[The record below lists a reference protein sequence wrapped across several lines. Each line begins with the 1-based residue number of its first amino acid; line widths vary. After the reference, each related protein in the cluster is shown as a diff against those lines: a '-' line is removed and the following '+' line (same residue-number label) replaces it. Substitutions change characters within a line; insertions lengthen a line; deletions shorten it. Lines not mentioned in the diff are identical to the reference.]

1 MKKNKKI
8 LLLLGLLA
16 TLALILTGCAAYKT
30 GASAAPK
37 GGFFGIIYQFIGIPI
52 RNIMLATENA
62 IGGTNGAGWAIAIIT
77 AVIRF
82 VLLPLMLSTSKK
94 STIQQEKVSRLQDQ
108 LQLIQTALKD
118 RSLTPDKQMQISQ
131 LQQKV
136 YHENN
141 LSITGGIGCLPLL
154 IQFPFMIGIY
164 QAVAYSDALYKTS
177 FFGVSLG
184 KPSLLFAIIGALFYL
199 AQSLLMLRGVSEQQ
213 RAAMQSTIFISPLM
227 TLFISMSTP
236 GALGLYFLV
245 GGIIALIQQVIVTY
259 IIMPRAKA
267 RIDAELKEKPMKV
280 VVTQEII
287 DQIIN
292 GNNSNNSNN
301 SATTSHSD
309 VTENELRKRNAG
321 KQKRE
326 DK

>member
-8 LLLLGLLA
+8 LLLVSLVAMLA
-16 TLALILTGCAAYKT
+16 VILTGCAAYKT
-30 GASAAPK
+30 GANAAPK
-37 GGFFGIIYQFIGIPI
+37 GGFFGLIYQFIGIPI

-82 VLLPLMLSTSKK
+82 VLLPLMLSSSKK

-108 LQLIQTALKD
+108 FKLIQDALKD

-136 YHENN
+136 YRENN
-141 LSITGGIGCLPLL
+141 LSITGGIGCLPL
-154 IQFPFMIGIY
+154 IVQFPFMIGIY
-164 QAVAYSDALYKTS
+164 QAVAYSDALYKSS

-184 KPSLLFAIIGALFYL
+184 KPSLLFAIVGALFYL

-259 IIMPRAKA
+259 IILPRAKA
-267 RIDAELKEKPMKV
+267 KIDAELQEKPMKV
-280 VVTQEII
+280 VVTKEII
-287 DQIIN
+287 DDII
-292 GNNSNNSNN
+292 GNDSDNSVNS
-301 SATTSHSD
+301 SDSTSS
-309 VTENELRKRNAG
+309 TEEELRKRNAG

-326 DK
+326 NK

>member
-8 LLLLGLLA
+8 LLLVSLVAMLA
-16 TLALILTGCAAYKT
+16 VILTGCAAYKT
-30 GASAAPK
+30 GANAAPK
-37 GGFFGIIYQFIGIPI
+37 GGFFGLIYQFIGIPI

-82 VLLPLMLSTSKK
+82 VLLPLMLSSSKK

-108 LQLIQTALKD
+108 FKLIQDALKD

-136 YHENN
+136 YRENN
-141 LSITGGIGCLPLL
+141 LSITGGIGCLPL
-154 IQFPFMIGIY
+154 IVQFPFMIGIY
-164 QAVAYSDALYKTS
+164 QAVAYSDALYKSS

-184 KPSLLFAIIGALFYL
+184 KPSLLFAIVGALFYL

-236 GALGLYFLV
+236 GALGLYF
-245 GGIIALIQQVIVTY
+245 
-259 IIMPRAKA
+259 
-267 RIDAELKEKPMKV
+267 
-280 VVTQEII
+280 
-287 DQIIN
+287 
-292 GNNSNNSNN
+292 
-301 SATTSHSD
+301 
-309 VTENELRKRNAG
+309 
-321 KQKRE
+321 
-326 DK
+326 

>member
-8 LLLLGLLA
+8 LLLVSLVAMLA
-16 TLALILTGCAAYKT
+16 VILTGCAAYKT
-30 GASAAPK
+30 GANAAPK
-37 GGFFGIIYQFIGIPI
+37 GGFFGLIYQFIGIPI

-82 VLLPLMLSTSKK
+82 VLLPLMLSSSKK
-94 STIQQEKVSRLQDQ
+94 STIQQEKVNRLQDQ
-108 LQLIQTALKD
+108 FKLIQDALKD

-136 YHENN
+136 YRENN
-141 LSITGGIGCLPLL
+141 LSITGGIGCLPL
-154 IQFPFMIGIY
+154 IVQFPFMIGIY
-164 QAVAYSDALYKTS
+164 QAVAYSDALYKSS

-184 KPSLLFAIIGALFYL
+184 KPSLLFAIVGALFYL

-259 IIMPRAKA
+259 IILPRAKA
-267 RIDAELKEKPMKV
+267 KIDAELKEKPMKV
-280 VVTQEII
+280 VVTKEII
-287 DQIIN
+287 DDII
-292 GNNSNNSNN
+292 GNDSDNSVNS
-301 SATTSHSD
+301 SDSTSS
-309 VTENELRKRNAG
+309 TEEELRKRNAG

-326 DK
+326 NK

>member
-8 LLLLGLLA
+8 LLLVSLVAMLA
-16 TLALILTGCAAYKT
+16 IILTGCAAYKT
-30 GASAAPK
+30 GANAAPK
-37 GGFFGIIYQFIGIPI
+37 GGFFGLIYQFIGIPI
-52 RNIMLATENA
+52 RNIMLTTENA
-62 IGGTNGAGWAIAIIT
+62 IGGSNGAGWAIAIIT

-108 LQLIQTALKD
+108 FKLIQDALKD

-136 YHENN
+136 YRENN

-154 IQFPFMIGIY
+154 VQFPFMIGIY
-164 QAVAYSDALYKTS
+164 QAVAYSDALYKS
-177 FFGVSLG
+177 NFFGVSLG
-184 KPSLLFAIIGALFYL
+184 KPSLLFAIVGALFYL

-213 RAAMQSTIFISPLM
+213 RAAMQSTVFISPLM

-259 IIMPRAKA
+259 IILPRAKA
-267 RIDAELKEKPMKV
+267 KIDAELKEKPMKV
-280 VVTQEII
+280 VVTKEII
-287 DQIIN
+287 DNIISDN
-292 GNNSNNSNN
+292 TNTGNSTS
-301 SATTSHSD
+301 STTAED
-309 VTENELRKRNAG
+309 ELRKRNAG
-321 KQKRE
+321 KQKRN

>member
-1 MKKNKKI
+1 MKKSKKI
-8 LLLLGLLA
+8 LLLVSLVAMLA
-16 TLALILTGCAAYKT
+16 VILTGCAAYKT
-30 GASAAPK
+30 GANAAPK
-37 GGFFGIIYQFIGIPI
+37 GGFFGLIYQFIGIPI

-62 IGGTNGAGWAIAIIT
+62 IGGSNGAGWAIAIIT

-82 VLLPLMLSTSKK
+82 VLLPLMLSSSKK

-108 LQLIQTALKD
+108 FKLIQDALKD

-136 YHENN
+136 YRENN
-141 LSITGGIGCLPLL
+141 LSITGGIGCLPL
-154 IQFPFMIGIY
+154 IVQFPFMIGIY
-164 QAVAYSDALYKTS
+164 QAVAYSDALYKSS

-184 KPSLLFAIIGALFYL
+184 KPSLLFAIVGALFYL

-259 IIMPRAKA
+259 IILPRAKA
-267 RIDAELKEKPMKV
+267 KIDAELKEKPMKV
-280 VVTQEII
+280 VVTKEII
-287 DQIIN
+287 DDIIGN
-292 GNNSNNSNN
+292 GSDNSVNS
-301 SATTSHSD
+301 SGSTSS
-309 VTENELRKRNAG
+309 TEEELRKRNAG

-326 DK
+326 NK

>member
-8 LLLLGLLA
+8 LLLVSLVAMLA
-16 TLALILTGCAAYKT
+16 VILTGCAAYKT
-30 GASAAPK
+30 GANAAPK
-37 GGFFGIIYQFIGIPI
+37 GGFFGLIYQFIGIPI

-82 VLLPLMLSTSKK
+82 VLLPLMLSSSKK

-108 LQLIQTALKD
+108 FKLIQDALKD

-136 YHENN
+136 YRENN
-141 LSITGGIGCLPLL
+141 LSITGGIGCLPL
-154 IQFPFMIGIY
+154 IVQFPFMIGIY
-164 QAVAYSDALYKTS
+164 QAVAYSDALYKSS

-184 KPSLLFAIIGALFYL
+184 KPSLLFAIVGALFCL

-259 IIMPRAKA
+259 IILPRAKA
-267 RIDAELKEKPMKV
+267 KIDAELKEKPMKV
-280 VVTQEII
+280 VVTKEII
-287 DQIIN
+287 DDII
-292 GNNSNNSNN
+292 GNDSDNSVNS
-301 SATTSHSD
+301 SDSTSS
-309 VTENELRKRNAG
+309 TEEELRKRNAG

-326 DK
+326 NK

>member
-8 LLLLGLLA
+8 LLLVSLVAMLA
-16 TLALILTGCAAYKT
+16 VILTGCAAYKT
-30 GASAAPK
+30 GANAAPK
-37 GGFFGIIYQFIGIPI
+37 GGFFGLIYQFIGIPI

-82 VLLPLMLSTSKK
+82 VLLPLMLSSSKK

-108 LQLIQTALKD
+108 FKLIQDALKD

-131 LQQKV
+131 LQQKF
-136 YHENN
+136 YRENN
-141 LSITGGIGCLPLL
+141 LSITGGIGCLPL
-154 IQFPFMIGIY
+154 IVQFPFMIGIY
-164 QAVAYSDALYKTS
+164 QAVAYSDALYKSS

-184 KPSLLFAIIGALFYL
+184 KPSLLFAIVGALFYL

-259 IIMPRAKA
+259 IILPRAKA
-267 RIDAELKEKPMKV
+267 KIDAELKEKPMKV
-280 VVTQEII
+280 VVTKEII
-287 DQIIN
+287 DDII
-292 GNNSNNSNN
+292 GNDSDNSVNS
-301 SATTSHSD
+301 SDSTSS
-309 VTENELRKRNAG
+309 TEEELRKRNAG

-326 DK
+326 NK

>member
-8 LLLLGLLA
+8 LLLVSLVAMLA
-16 TLALILTGCAAYKT
+16 VILTGCAAYKT
-30 GASAAPK
+30 GANAAPK
-37 GGFFGIIYQFIGIPI
+37 GGFFGLIYQFIGIPI

-82 VLLPLMLSTSKK
+82 VLLPLMLSSSKK

-108 LQLIQTALKD
+108 FKLIQDALKD

-136 YHENN
+136 YRENN
-141 LSITGGIGCLPLL
+141 LSITGGIGCLPL
-154 IQFPFMIGIY
+154 IVQFPFMIGIY
-164 QAVAYSDALYKTS
+164 QAVAYSDALYKSS

-184 KPSLLFAIIGALFYL
+184 KPSLLFAIVGALFYL

-259 IIMPRAKA
+259 IIFPRAKA
-267 RIDAELKEKPMKV
+267 KIDAELKEKPMKV
-280 VVTQEII
+280 VVTKEII
-287 DQIIN
+287 DDII
-292 GNNSNNSNN
+292 GNDSDNSVNS
-301 SATTSHSD
+301 SDSTSS
-309 VTENELRKRNAG
+309 TEEELRKRNAG

-326 DK
+326 NK

>member
-8 LLLLGLLA
+8 LLLVSLVAMLA
-16 TLALILTGCAAYKT
+16 VILTGCAAYKT
-30 GASAAPK
+30 GANAAPK
-37 GGFFGIIYQFIGIPI
+37 GGFFGLIYQFIGIPI

-82 VLLPLMLSTSKK
+82 VLLPLMLSSSKK

-108 LQLIQTALKD
+108 FKLIQDALKD

-136 YHENN
+136 YRENN
-141 LSITGGIGCLPLL
+141 LSITGGIGCLPL
-154 IQFPFMIGIY
+154 IVQFPFMIGIY
-164 QAVAYSDALYKTS
+164 QAVAYSDALYKSS

-184 KPSLLFAIIGALFYL
+184 KPSLLFAIVGALFYL

-213 RAAMQSTIFISPLM
+213 QAAMQSTIFISPLM

-259 IIMPRAKA
+259 IILPRAKA
-267 RIDAELKEKPMKV
+267 KIDAELKEKPMKV
-280 VVTQEII
+280 VVTKEII
-287 DQIIN
+287 DDII
-292 GNNSNNSNN
+292 GNDSDNSVNS
-301 SATTSHSD
+301 SDSTSS
-309 VTENELRKRNAG
+309 TEEELRKRNAG

-326 DK
+326 NK

>member
-8 LLLLGLLA
+8 LLLVSLVAMLA
-16 TLALILTGCAAYKT
+16 VILTGCAAYKT
-30 GASAAPK
+30 GANAAPK
-37 GGFFGIIYQFIGIPI
+37 GGFFGLIYQFIGIPI

-82 VLLPLMLSTSKK
+82 VLLPLMLSSSKK

-108 LQLIQTALKD
+108 FKLIQDALKD

-136 YHENN
+136 YRENN
-141 LSITGGIGCLPLL
+141 LSITGGIGCLPL
-154 IQFPFMIGIY
+154 IVQFPFMIGIY
-164 QAVAYSDALYKTS
+164 QAVAYSDALYKSS

-184 KPSLLFAIIGALFYL
+184 KPSLLFAIVGALFYL

-259 IIMPRAKA
+259 IILPRAKA
-267 RIDAELKEKPMKV
+267 KIDAELKEKPMKV
-280 VVTQEII
+280 VVTKEII
-287 DQIIN
+287 DDII
-292 GNNSNNSNN
+292 GNDSDNSVNS
-301 SATTSHSD
+301 SDSTSS
-309 VTENELRKRNAG
+309 TEEELRKRNAG

-326 DK
+326 NK

>member
-8 LLLLGLLA
+8 LLLVSLVAMLA
-16 TLALILTGCAAYKT
+16 VILTGCAAYKT
-30 GASAAPK
+30 GANAAPK
-37 GGFFGIIYQFIGIPI
+37 GGFFGLIYQFIGIPI

-82 VLLPLMLSTSKK
+82 VLLPLMLSSSKK

-108 LQLIQTALKD
+108 FKLIQDALKD

-136 YHENN
+136 YRENN
-141 LSITGGIGCLPLL
+141 LSITGGIGCLPL
-154 IQFPFMIGIY
+154 IVQFPFMIGIY
-164 QAVAYSDALYKTS
+164 QAVAYSDALYKSS

-184 KPSLLFAIIGALFYL
+184 KPSLLFAIVGALFYL

-259 IIMPRAKA
+259 IILPRAKA
-267 RIDAELKEKPMKV
+267 KINAELKEKPMKV
-280 VVTQEII
+280 VVTKEII
-287 DQIIN
+287 DDII
-292 GNNSNNSNN
+292 GNDSDNSVNS
-301 SATTSHSD
+301 SDSTSS
-309 VTENELRKRNAG
+309 TEEELRKRNAG

-326 DK
+326 NK

>member
-8 LLLLGLLA
+8 LLLVSLVAMLA
-16 TLALILTGCAAYKT
+16 VILTGCAAYKT
-30 GASAAPK
+30 GANAAPK
-37 GGFFGIIYQFIGIPI
+37 GGFFGLIYQFIGIPI

-82 VLLPLMLSTSKK
+82 VLLPLMLSSSKK

-108 LQLIQTALKD
+108 FKLIQDALKD

-136 YHENN
+136 YRENN
-141 LSITGGIGCLPLL
+141 LSITGGIGCLPL
-154 IQFPFMIGIY
+154 IVQFPFMIGIY
-164 QAVAYSDALYKTS
+164 QAVAYSDALYKSS

-184 KPSLLFAIIGALFYL
+184 KPSLLFAIVGALFYL

-259 IIMPRAKA
+259 IILPRAKA
-267 RIDAELKEKPMKV
+267 QIDAELKEKPMKV
-280 VVTQEII
+280 VVTKEII
-287 DQIIN
+287 DDII
-292 GNNSNNSNN
+292 GNDSDNSVNS
-301 SATTSHSD
+301 SDSTSS
-309 VTENELRKRNAG
+309 TEEELRKRNAG

-326 DK
+326 NK

>member
-8 LLLLGLLA
+8 LLLVSLVAMLA
-16 TLALILTGCAAYKT
+16 VILTGCAAYKT
-30 GASAAPK
+30 GANAAPK
-37 GGFFGIIYQFIGIPI
+37 GGFFGLIYQFIGIPI

-82 VLLPLMLSTSKK
+82 VLLPLMLSSSKK

-108 LQLIQTALKD
+108 FKLIQDALKD

-136 YHENN
+136 YRENN
-141 LSITGGIGCLPLL
+141 LSITGGIGCLPL
-154 IQFPFMIGIY
+154 IVQFPFMIGIY
-164 QAVAYSDALYKTS
+164 QAVAYSDALYKSS

-184 KPSLLFAIIGALFYL
+184 KPSLLFAIVGALFYL

-259 IIMPRAKA
+259 IILPRAKA
-267 RIDAELKEKPMKV
+267 KIDDELKEKPMKV
-280 VVTQEII
+280 VVTKEII
-287 DQIIN
+287 DDII
-292 GNNSNNSNN
+292 GNDSDNSVNS
-301 SATTSHSD
+301 SDSTSS
-309 VTENELRKRNAG
+309 TEEELRKRNAG

-326 DK
+326 NK